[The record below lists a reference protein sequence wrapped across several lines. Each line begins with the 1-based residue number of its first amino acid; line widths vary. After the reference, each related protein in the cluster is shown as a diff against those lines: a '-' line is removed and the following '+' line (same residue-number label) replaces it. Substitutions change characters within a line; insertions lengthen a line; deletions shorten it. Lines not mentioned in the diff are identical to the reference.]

1 MANSALEPTRE
12 LLKEVKEMRKILG
25 KVELLL
31 NSQYSSGV
39 HPSKSERVRDKTI
52 DNDEEGSATTSTCTM
67 ADGSKLV
74 QAKGPGLAL
83 ESLPSAN
90 AENGESQV
98 SAVPQYKPGKTKDS
112 SERLAPEANEG
123 ISRLIGDNV
132 SVADTGTNTERLI
145 PDDGWLPLR
154 FSERYLETLPST
166 EAESIRRELKEYS
179 AAISSDSWLKSVFSI
194 DILDFTVGA
203 VKQNKLLK
211 CLFEIQLCTLFPAR
225 HH

>member
-1 MANSALEPTRE
+1 MT
-12 LLKEVKEMRKILG
+12 KILG

-31 NSQYSSGV
+31 SSQYSSGV

-52 DNDEEGSATTSTCTM
+52 DNDEEGYATPSTCTV

-74 QAKGPGLAL
+74 QAKDPGLAL
-83 ESLPSAN
+83 ESLLSVN
-90 AENGESQV
+90 AENRESQV
-98 SAVPQYKPGKTKDS
+98 SSVPQYKPGKKKDS
-112 SERLAPEANEG
+112 SERPAPEANEG
-123 ISRLIGDNV
+123 ISRLMGNNV
-132 SVADTGTNTERLI
+132 LVVDTGTNTERLI

-179 AAISSDSWLKSVFSI
+179 AAISSDSWLKNVFSF

-211 CLFEIQLCTLFPAR
+211 CLFEMQLCALFPTR

>member
-1 MANSALEPTRE
+1 
-12 LLKEVKEMRKILG
+12 
-25 KVELLL
+25 
-31 NSQYSSGV
+31 
-39 HPSKSERVRDKTI
+39 
-52 DNDEEGSATTSTCTM
+52 M

-74 QAKGPGLAL
+74 QAKDPGLAL
-83 ESLPSAN
+83 ESLPSVN

-98 SAVPQYKPGKTKDS
+98 SLVPQYKPGKKKDS
-112 SERLAPEANEG
+112 SERPAPEANEG
-123 ISRLIGDNV
+123 ISRLMGNNV
-132 SVADTGTNTERLI
+132 LVVDTGTNTERLI

-179 AAISSDSWLKSVFSI
+179 AAISSDSWLKNVFSF

-211 CLFEIQLCTLFPAR
+211 CLFEMQLCALSPTR